1 MALLIAG
8 VVLWSLVHLVPALL
22 PAVKKR
28 WINMVGNNGYQA
40 TFSILIVLSL
50 VMIVYGW
57 RHAIPEHIYTLPAV
71 ANQLAMVL
79 MVIAFLLF
87 GAAIVPSR
95 INSYIRHPQLL
106 SVLIWSFAHLL
117 VNGDSRSII
126 LFSGMG
132 VWAVLEIIFINRREG
147 VWTKPARPGLRKEA
161 LSIAVSLAFLVVAV
175 LAHPYIAGVA
185 IR

>member
-22 PAVKKR
+22 PAIKKR
-28 WINMVGNNGYQA
+28 WINMAGNNGYQA

-57 RHAIPEHIYTLPAV
+57 RHAIPVHVYMLPAV
-71 ANQLAMVL
+71 AIQLAMVL

-106 SVLIWSFAHLL
+106 SVFIWSFAHLL
-117 VNGDSRSII
+117 ANGDSRSIV

-132 VWAVLEIIFINRREG
+132 AWAVLEITLINRREG
-147 VWTKPARPGLRKEA
+147 VWTKPPRPGLKKEA
-161 LSIAVSLAFLVVAV
+161 LSIAVSLVLLVVAA
-175 LAHPYIAGVA
+175 LTHPYIAGVA